1 MEGECYFD
9 WKFECNESLQS
20 KGLINIKAKRIQNII
35 KCSHLYED
43 SIHERLQS
51 QFNSDSSLVL
61 QAHKVCVEKYLHS
74 KEVQK
79 ALKRHA
85 GNTDVSMPTLKRA
98 RRSELPKFNF
108 LQHCIYCGEECQVEK
123 DQKKPSRWRPAY
135 ICTQF
140 VRPGHKKSLKQK
152 ILDKCDERNDKW
164 ASQVR
169 VRVCG
174 TVSDLHAADAR
185 YHKGCRVSFMYQKST
200 SVAVKGHEDES
211 LQAVISVLNEDQSQI
226 WNSVELHTLYVENEG
241 CDLSRRLLVTRLLE
255 YFGDN
260 LIALSCP
267 GIATILAFRSG
278 AAKALR
284 IIPDQQEDDTDI
296 AVNKLKKKICQEV
309 NGIIVDRNNYKAH
322 LDYDS
327 ASIFASSTLLNLL
340 SCLSPKLDNTLPTVL
355 MGNIITSVLTN
366 HPTQL
371 QISLAVLLRQSKEL
385 VKTMND
391 FGVTCTYDELLR
403 FKKSVAV
410 SAAKSAELTAISKV
424 KDGLVQVVVDNFD
437 ADIASQNGKLS
448 THSLAVVLTQ
458 PAANLQHQEH
468 NIPRLKKTEMTKE
481 IDYQLDIVRYSG
493 PKKPKFPPQFLKK
506 HVPLLKT
513 LAHMV
518 LSQQRANE
526 NDLAFLTDVIMS
538 NDSPEFNG
546 YNTRLCREQ
555 GRCPKPKTKAV
566 YLPLIDMP
574 PAHPDTIMTAM
585 SKAQQL
591 TEKIG
596 PNFTVFTADQQLYR
610 VAIEVQWA
618 HPD

>member
-1 MEGECYFD
+1 MVRECYFD
-9 WKFECNESLQS
+9 WKFKCNESLQS

-35 KCSHLYED
+35 KCSQLYQD

-51 QFNSDSSLVL
+51 QFNCDSSLVL
-61 QAHKVCVEKYLHS
+61 QTHKVCVENYLHP

-79 ALKRHA
+79 ALKCHA

-123 DQKKPSRWRPAY
+123 DQKIHRDGGQH
-135 ICTQF
+135 IFCIQF
-140 VRPGHKKSLKQK
+140 VRPGHKKSLKQE

-169 VRVCG
+169 VRVRG
-174 TVSDLHAADAR
+174 AVSDLHAADAR
-185 YHKGCRVSFMYQKST
+185 DHKGCHVSFMYQKST
-200 SVAVKGHEDES
+200 SAAINGHEDES

-226 WNSVELHTLYVENEG
+226 RNSVELHTLYVENG
-241 CDLSRRLLVTRLLE
+241 WCDLSRRFITRLLE

-284 IIPDQQEDDTDI
+284 IIPSQDEDDTDI

-309 NGIIVDRNNYKAH
+309 NGISVDRNNYKAH

-340 SCLSPKLDNTLPTVL
+340 SCLSTKLDNTLPAVL
-355 MGNIITSVLTN
+355 IGNIITSVLTN

-403 FKKSVAV
+403 FKKSVAAA
-410 SAAKSAELTAISKV
+410 AAKSAELTAISKV
-424 KDGLVQVVVDNFD
+424 EDDLVQVVVDNFD
-437 ADIASQNGKLS
+437 ADIASQNCKLS
-448 THSLAVVLTQ
+448 THSLAVLLTQ
-458 PAANLQHQEH
+458 PAANSQHQEH

-481 IDYQLDIVRYSG
+481 IDYQLDIVGYSG

-526 NDLAFLTDVIMS
+526 NDFAFLTDVIMS
-538 NDSPEFNG
+538 DDSPEFNG
-546 YNTRLCREQ
+546 YNTCLCREQ
-555 GRCPKPKTKAV
+555 GRYPKPKTKAV
-566 YLPLIDMP
+566 YLPLIDIP

-591 TEKIG
+591 TEKMDKISLCS
-596 PNFTVFTADQQLYR
+596 QL
-610 VAIEVQWA
+610 INNCTEL
-618 HPD
+618 P